1 MLFTDIGSRP
11 VGILYHS
18 LTLLVPESGWAFR
31 AICCTVSSRDRD
43 ESSHF
48 RTHAPLIEWTSGFP
62 FSILSLRQGVK
73 SARRKGNVK
82 LLMASQPRAPFWL
95 VVWGVILGLVGIAA
109 WRAGMLE
116 QFGFLQP
123 PVGVVDATPKS
134 AAAPMDGT
142 GGEGVLFEAADSAAP
157 TTVKEYS
164 FKPAEKLPPVK
175 GISGYKPLTND
186 SIGIPTVRFA
196 LNVWAGWS
204 PIIHANAGFKAGKL
218 WQSPGGKPFKL
229 ELVLIDN
236 PVTMRDAYAAGEV
249 HIGWA
254 TLDMIPLFLE
264 GLVDRTGAPKDSRVM
279 PRVFQQV
286 DFSNGGD
293 GIVVR
298 DSIKTVRDLAG
309 KKLALAQNSPSQFF
323 ALNMLVAGGLQPG
336 DVEMVYT
343 DDAFQAAAAFN
354 AQKNLAGC
362 VSWAPDIYNL
372 EKAKGNRM
380 LVTTQTANR
389 LIADVWFA
397 RADFAKDH
405 PDKIEAIVR
414 GIFDSMES
422 LKSDSAR
429 TKVAEWM
436 AAGYNI
442 PASDTLAMLGDAHST
457 NWAENYQFFINRNN
471 PANFEH
477 IWKQAYYLYRRIG
490 AISSPPVSFDQ
501 VMDFSVIQKL
511 GSEPK
516 YADTRDEYTKPLA
529 AKTLSEIRAEN
540 EEILTNT
547 VVIHFFPNSWNLRK
561 TIVRHIDGKDV
572 EQPYDPGVDLVLDEV
587 ATLAKQFGAARIV
600 IEGHTD
606 SSMKGTVPAAMVK
619 ELSLER
625 ARSVKD
631 AIVGKFELDKGR
643 FAVDG
648 VGWERPADPDHPDN
662 QSLNRRVEIKV
673 YSAEKE

>member
-1 MLFTDIGSRP
+1 
-11 VGILYHS
+11 
-18 LTLLVPESGWAFR
+18 
-31 AICCTVSSRDRD
+31 
-43 ESSHF
+43 
-48 RTHAPLIEWTSGFP
+48 
-62 FSILSLRQGVK
+62 
-73 SARRKGNVK
+73 
-82 LLMASQPRAPFWL
+82 MASEPKAPFWL
-95 VVWGVILGLVGIAA
+95 AVWAVILSLVGLAA

-116 QFGFLQP
+116 PFGFGRPGAVAQRGAGGP
-123 PVGVVDATPKS
+123 GAGDPAGGGEGAG
-134 AAAPMDGT
+134 AAGAAGE
-142 GGEGVLFEAADSAAP
+142 GGEGVFFEASDSAVP

-175 GISGYKPLTND
+175 GTSAYKPLENE
-186 SIGIPTVRFA
+186 TVRFA
-196 LNVWAGWS
+196 LNVWAGWA
-204 PIIHANAGFKAGKL
+204 PIIYANDGFKPGKV
-218 WQSPGGKPFKL
+218 WQAPGGKPFKV

-249 HIGWA
+249 HIGWG
-254 TLDMIPLFLE
+254 TLDMVPLFLE

-279 PRVFQQV
+279 PRIFQQV

-298 DSIKTVRDLAG
+298 DSIKTVKDLAG
-309 KKLALAQNSPSQFF
+309 KKLVLAQNSPSQFF

-336 DVEMVYT
+336 DVDMVYT

-354 AQKNLAGC
+354 AQKDLAGC

-389 LIADVWFA
+389 LIADIWFA

-414 GIFDSMES
+414 GIFDAMVD
-422 LKSDSAR
+422 LKTEGA
-429 TKVAEWM
+429 KAKAAELM

-442 PASDTLAMLGDAHST
+442 PATDTLAMLGDAHST

-471 PANFEH
+471 PANFER
-477 IWKQAYYLYRRIG
+477 IWKQAYYLYRRVG
-490 AISSPPVSFDQ
+490 AISNPPVPFDQ

-511 GSEPK
+511 GGEKK
-516 YADTRDEYTKPLA
+516 YAETKDEYTRALPP
-529 AKTLSEIRAEN
+529 KTLSQIRAEN

-547 VVIHFFPNSWNLRK
+547 VVIHFFPNSWDLRK
-561 TIVRHIDGKDV
+561 KIVRRIDGKDV
-572 EQPYDPGVDLVLDEV
+572 EEPYDPSIDLVLDEV
-587 ATLAKQFGAARIV
+587 GALAKQFGNSRIV

-606 SSMKGTVPAAMVK
+606 SSMKGQVPPAMVK
-619 ELSLER
+619 ELSRQR
-625 ARSVKD
+625 AGSVKESL
-631 AIVGKFELDKGR
+631 VGKYEFDENR

-648 VGWERPADPDHPDN
+648 VGWDRPADPEQPDN
-662 QSLNRRVEIKV
+662 HALNRRVEIKV

>member
-1 MLFTDIGSRP
+1 
-11 VGILYHS
+11 
-18 LTLLVPESGWAFR
+18 
-31 AICCTVSSRDRD
+31 
-43 ESSHF
+43 
-48 RTHAPLIEWTSGFP
+48 
-62 FSILSLRQGVK
+62 
-73 SARRKGNVK
+73 
-82 LLMASQPRAPFWL
+82 MAGQPKAPFWL
-95 VVWGVILGLVGIAA
+95 AVWAVILGLVGLSA

-116 QFGFLQP
+116 PFGFGRP
-123 PVGVVDATPKS
+123 GAVGGQRPMAGGGPAGGGGDGGGVEGMTE
-134 AAAPMDGT
+134 APD
-142 GGEGVLFEAADSAAP
+142 VSVP
-157 TTVKEYS
+157 TTVKEYT
-164 FKPAEKLPPVK
+164 FKPAERLPPVK
-175 GISGYKPLTND
+175 GVSGYKPLQD
-186 SIGIPTVRFA
+186 ETVKFA
-196 LNVWAGWS
+196 LNVWAGWA
-204 PIIHANAGFKAGKL
+204 PIIRANNGFKPGKV
-218 WQSPGGKPFKL
+218 WQAAGGKPFKV
-229 ELVLIDN
+229 ELVLIDD
-236 PVTMRDAYAAGEV
+236 PVQMRDAYAAGEV

-254 TLDMIPLFLE
+254 TLDMLPLFI
-264 GLVDRTGAPKDSRVM
+264 DSFAKDSRIM

-298 DSIKTVRDLAG
+298 ESIKTVKDLAG
-309 KKLALAQNSPSQFF
+309 KKLVMAQNSPSQFF

-336 DVEMVYT
+336 DVDMVYT

-354 AQKNLAGC
+354 AQKELAGC

-414 GIFDSMES
+414 GIFDAMTA
-422 LKSDSAR
+422 LKTEGAKA
-429 TKVAEWM
+429 KVAELM

-442 PASDTLAMLGDAHST
+442 PATDTLAMLGDAHST

-471 PANFEH
+471 PANFER

-490 AISSPPVSFDQ
+490 AITNPPVPFDQ

-511 GSEPK
+511 GAEKK
-516 YADTRDEYTKPLA
+516 YAETKDEYAKALPP
-529 AKTLSEIRAEN
+529 KTLSQIRAEN

-547 VVIHFFPNSWNLRK
+547 VVIHFFPNSWDLRK
-561 TIVRHIDGKDV
+561 RIVRRIDGKDV
-572 EQPYDPGVDLVLDEV
+572 EEPYDPSVDLVLDEV
-587 ATLAKQFGAARIV
+587 GALAKQFGNSRIV

-606 SSMKGTVPAAMVK
+606 SSMRGQVPPTMVK
-619 ELSLER
+619 ELSRQR
-625 ARSVKD
+625 AGSVKE
-631 AIVGKFELDKGR
+631 ALVGKYEFDENR

-648 VGWERPADPDHPDN
+648 IGWERPADPEQPDN
-662 QSLNRRVEIKV
+662 HALNRRVEIKV